1 MPEDR
6 TTARPV
12 PTPAAGVAPTSG
24 SPHQTILVRVSG
36 PDRPGI
42 TAGIMTVL
50 ADAGV
55 GVQDVEQIVIR
66 RRLSL
71 GLVISMPTGRDVL
84 KELLLFGWDQGID
97 VDFEVVEPTSSE
109 PRRRGA
115 IVTILGRQVCPREFA
130 AVAAVIAEH
139 GGNID
144 RIVRLGRYPVTAYE
158 LAVTGGDPDGLKES
172 LLARALDLDCD
183 VAVHKEGL
191 GRRAARL
198 VVMDVDSTLIQD
210 EIIELL
216 ADDAGCGQQ
225 VAEITARAMAGELD
239 FRQSL
244 EERVGLLAGLD
255 VGCLDRVRLRVR
267 LTPGARTFVRTL
279 RRLGFRIAIVSGGF
293 DAVTDEL
300 KRELGLDY
308 AYANRLE
315 VADGKLTGRLE
326 GDIVDRARKAELLAE
341 IAAAEGIGLDQVVA
355 VGDGANDLDMLS
367 AAGLGIAFN
376 AKPVV
381 RQAADTS
388 VNVPFLDAIL
398 FVLGVRRDD
407 IEDADTADG
416 IPPGPP
422 VEQSEQS
429 G

>member
-1 MPEDR
+1 
-6 TTARPV
+6 V
-12 PTPAAGVAPTSG
+12 PAEASVD
-24 SPHQTILVRVSG
+24 QTILVRVSG

-42 TAGIMTVL
+42 TAGIMAVL
-50 ADAGV
+50 AEAGC
-55 GVQDVEQIVIR
+55 GVHDVEQIVIR

-84 KELLLFGWDQGID
+84 KELLLFGWEQQVD
-97 VDFEVVEPTSSE
+97 VDFEVIEEPADS

-115 IVTILGRQVCPREFA
+115 IVTIMGRQVCPREFG
-130 AVAAVIAEH
+130 AVAGVIADH

-158 LAVTGGDPDGLKES
+158 LAVSGGDADSLKES
-172 LLARALDLDCD
+172 LLAAALDLECD
-183 VAVHKEGL
+183 VAVHREGL

-225 VAEITARAMAGELD
+225 VVEITARAMAGEID

-244 EERVGLLAGLD
+244 EERVALLAGLD
-255 VGCLDRVRLRVR
+255 ETCLQRVRQRVR

-293 DAVTDEL
+293 DAVTDGL

-308 AYANRLE
+308 AFANRLQ
-315 VADGKLTGRLE
+315 VVDGKLTGRLE
-326 GDIVDRARKAELLAE
+326 GEVVDRARKAELLTE

-398 FVLGVRRDD
+398 FVLGVRRED
-407 IEDADTADG
+407 IDDADSADG

-422 VEQSEQS
+422 V

>member
-1 MPEDR
+1 MPAED
-6 TTARPV
+6 ANK
-12 PTPAAGVAPTSG
+12 
-24 SPHQTILVRVSG
+24 TILVRVSG

-42 TAGIMTVL
+42 TAGVMAVL
-50 ADAGV
+50 AQAGC
-55 GVQDVEQIVIR
+55 GVHDVEQIVIR

-84 KELLLFGWDQGID
+84 KELLLFGWEQQVD
-97 VDFEVVEPTSSE
+97 VDFEVIEPASDR

-115 IVTILGRQVCPREFA
+115 IVTIMGREVCPREFA
-130 AVAAVIAEH
+130 AVATVIAEH
-139 GGNID
+139 GCNID

-158 LAVTGGDPDGLKES
+158 LAVSGGDADGLKES
-172 LLARALDLDCD
+172 LLAAALELDCD
-183 VAVHKEGL
+183 VAVHREGL

-216 ADDAGCGQQ
+216 ADVAGCGER
-225 VAEITARAMAGELD
+225 VAEITAQAMAGEID
-239 FRQSL
+239 FRRSL
-244 EERVGLLAGLD
+244 EERVALLAGLD
-255 VGCLDRVRLRVR
+255 ESCLDRIRERVR

-293 DAVTDEL
+293 DAVTDGL

-315 VADGKLTGRLE
+315 VVDGKLTGRLE
-326 GDIVDRARKAELLAE
+326 GSIVDRARKAELLSE

-355 VGDGANDLDMLS
+355 IGDGANDLDMLS
-367 AAGLGIAFN
+367 AAGLGVAFN

-381 RQAADTS
+381 RRAADTA

-398 FVLGVRRDD
+398 FVLGVRRED
-407 IEDADTADG
+407 IDDADSADG

-422 VEQSEQS
+422 VD
-429 G
+429 